1 MMAAAAASAEAP
13 LTLTA
18 TTTGAA
24 ESVTIAR
31 MTLRVASRID
41 WGDGTY
47 TEMTANDEA
56 PKLHTYAV
64 AGTYRVAVFRVGD
77 VTQVQLDSAKI
88 GGLNTQQ
95 LRRSPIVYFW
105 VTAITGSAID
115 SADMAGWTPT
125 NWQLRSMPAGTYS
138 IDSADMAGWTP
149 TYWRLYSMPAGTYS
163 IDSADMVGWTPTNWL
178 LYSMPAGT
186 YSIDSA
192 DMVGWTP
199 TTWHLYSMPAGTYS
213 IDSADMVGWTPTYW
227 HLYSMPAGTYSID
240 SADMAGWTPT
250 YWRLYSMPAAGSS
263 YTFGAAIMRNWTSAA
278 SIACQDLALLVGV
291 VDAILLD
298 IYTGRAGYTNAAP
311 VLNVGG
317 SNAAPSGVY
326 QDAAPPT
333 TGLEY
338 KYKLVVDPDAE
349 GFNKWA
355 ITS

>member
-95 LRRSPIVYFW
+95 LRRSPIVYFS

-115 SADMAGWTPT
+115 SADM
-125 NWQLRSMPAGTYS
+125 
-138 IDSADMAGWTP
+138 
-149 TYWRLYSMPAGTYS
+149 
-163 IDSADMVGWTPTNWL
+163 V
-178 LYSMPAGT
+178 
-186 YSIDSA
+186 
-192 DMVGWTP
+192 
-199 TTWHLYSMPAGTYS
+199 
-213 IDSADMVGWTPTYW
+213 
-227 HLYSMPAGTYSID
+227 
-240 SADMAGWTPT
+240 GWTPT

>member
-115 SADMAGWTPT
+115 SADM
-125 NWQLRSMPAGTYS
+125 
-138 IDSADMAGWTP
+138 
-149 TYWRLYSMPAGTYS
+149 
-163 IDSADMVGWTPTNWL
+163 
-178 LYSMPAGT
+178 
-186 YSIDSA
+186 
-192 DMVGWTP
+192 
-199 TTWHLYSMPAGTYS
+199 
-213 IDSADMVGWTPTYW
+213 VGWTPTYW
-227 HLYSMPAGTYSID
+227 Q
-240 SADMAGWTPT
+240 
-250 YWRLYSMPAAGSS
+250 LYSMPAAGSS

>member
-115 SADMAGWTPT
+115 SADMV
-125 NWQLRSMPAGTYS
+125 
-138 IDSADMAGWTP
+138 GWTP
-149 TYWRLYSMPAGTYS
+149 TYWR
-163 IDSADMVGWTPTNWL
+163 
-178 LYSMPAGT
+178 
-186 YSIDSA
+186 
-192 DMVGWTP
+192 
-199 TTWHLYSMPAGTYS
+199 LYSMPAGTYS

>member
-149 TYWRLYSMPAGTYS
+149 TYWRLYSMPA
-163 IDSADMVGWTPTNWL
+163 
-178 LYSMPAGT
+178 
-186 YSIDSA
+186 
-192 DMVGWTP
+192 
-199 TTWHLYSMPAGTYS
+199 
-213 IDSADMVGWTPTYW
+213 
-227 HLYSMPAGTYSID
+227 
-240 SADMAGWTPT
+240 
-250 YWRLYSMPAAGSS
+250 AGSS